1 MCIRDRINTVVPKE
15 LTHLFARDMV
25 QREFGKILLV
35 SSVAGY
41 QATPTYAI
49 YAAAK
54 TNLLLFGEAMNFELR
69 GSGVTASVVSPG
81 MTRTEFLDVSGQKAT
96 FAQRLMMMESA
107 DVVRKGL
114 RTMMRGKASTVPG
127 FMNKVMV
134 VSAKL
139 VPRNWPKWVA
149 YAVMRND
156 DVPYSDRHKKFAPEP
171 DGKQ

>member
-1 MCIRDRINTVVPKE
+1 MARINTVVPQE

-96 FAQRLMMMESA
+96 FAQRMVMMESA
-107 DVVRKGL
+107 DVVRVGL
-114 RTMMRGKASTVPG
+114 KAMMKGKANVLPG
-127 FMNKVMV
+127 FMNKVMILTTR
-134 VSAKL
+134 L

-149 YAVMRND
+149 YAMMKNE
-156 DVPYSDRHKKFAPEP
+156 DVSR
-171 DGKQ
+171 